1 MELKDVKDVVQLFLE
16 IPYKT
21 LFKALMVYEQLDSQL
36 DLEDLNEDD
45 LKYLDGV
52 YDYFIEN
59 DYFTG
64 IVNNEIM
71 EMYKEE
77 KENA

>member
-36 DLEDLNEDD
+36 DLEDLTEDD

-64 IVNNEIM
+64 IVNTEIM

-77 KENA
+77 EENA